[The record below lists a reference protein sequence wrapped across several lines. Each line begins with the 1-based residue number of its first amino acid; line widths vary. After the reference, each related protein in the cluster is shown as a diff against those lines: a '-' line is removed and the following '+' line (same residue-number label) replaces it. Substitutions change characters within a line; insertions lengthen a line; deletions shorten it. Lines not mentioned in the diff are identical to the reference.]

1 MTIRVESKNGM
12 ALLHI
17 EGEMSIYTA
26 AELRSQLL
34 PHLARAGELEIDLS
48 QVSELDGAGLQLLL
62 LAKRE
67 AARGGTTL
75 RLARHSPA
83 VLEVFDLCNLAAYF
97 GDPLVISNSTSN

>member
-26 AELRSQLL
+26 AELKSQLL

-67 AARGGTTL
+67 AVHGGATL
-75 RLARHSPA
+75 RLTRHSPA
-83 VLEVFDLCNLAAYF
+83 VLEVFDLCNLAAFF
-97 GDPLVISNSTSN
+97 GDPLVISNSASN